1 VTGGDPSS
9 GTGRPRDGR
18 PQGGRSRAGR
28 SLRPRPTL
36 EIPADPVAR
45 LDLPVGRSGLSAATV
60 LRRAGARLGV
70 VTVRDLL
77 FHLPR
82 RYDDLRELRRLADLQ
97 GVDDGTVVSAR
108 VRVTDIRVQQTWRR
122 RVQVTTA
129 FLADDTGTAEAA
141 WFGRR
146 FIERRVHAGDELI
159 VSGRLKHRGF
169 GIVFDDPEFQ
179 RSDAV
184 SLLHVGRIVPV
195 YRLTRGLTAGRLRQ
209 AMREALDRAGH
220 AYPEYLPA
228 SIASA
233 EQVPTI
239 AQALEAVHYP
249 GTFEAR
255 DAALRRL
262 ALDELLALQLG
273 MVARRRARGRAMT
286 APIPTDD
293 RLDRRTRGALEA
305 SLSRKLGEPVRL
317 TADQDIAI
325 DEIRS
330 DLQRPVPMLR
340 LVQGDV
346 GSGKTAVA
354 AWALAAAALDGRQA
368 ALLAP
373 TDLLARQHVA
383 TVGALLEDLG
393 LPVTL
398 LTGSLS
404 AEGRRKAVEAIAT
417 GQASIVVGTHALLQ
431 DAVAFAD
438 LALAVVDEQH
448 RFGVEQRGALE
459 SKATRGAPHVL
470 LMTATPIPRTLGQV
484 LYADLD
490 VSTLRSA
497 PAGRPTV
504 RTGIRRPADLDG
516 TWARVR
522 DEAAAGHRT
531 FVVVPR
537 IGVGAPA
544 GDGSEGADGPDGTGD
559 GFEGDDELPDE
570 DVETA
575 WAAAAEAEFERLTG
589 LLAPLRVGLVHGR
602 LRPADRDAEMARFRD
617 GELDVLVGT
626 TVVEVGVDVPEA
638 TLMVIEGAE
647 RFGLAQLHQLR
658 GRVGRGT
665 AASFCVLVSGAAEG
679 TTEHER
685 LRAVAAT
692 TDGFALAERD
702 FELRREGN
710 VLGLAQ
716 SGLPRLRV
724 ATLADPAHR
733 ELAARTR
740 SYAETLAGDDGE
752 LPTEPVALAREL
764 EHGWLARV
772 FAGDPASAA

>member
-1 VTGGDPSS
+1 MNGGA
-9 GTGRPRDGR
+9 RPRSAPARGR
-18 PQGGRSRAGR
+18 R
-28 SLRPRPTL
+28 SLRPRAVAPVPT
-36 EIPADPVAR
+36 DPVAL
-45 LDLPVGRSGLSAATV
+45 LDSPLGLSGLSAAAT
-60 LRRAGARLGV
+60 LRRTGRRLGLES
-70 VTVRDLL
+70 VRDLL

-82 RYDDLRELRRLADLQ
+82 RYDDLRELRRLGDLHA
-97 GVDDGTVVSAR
+97 VPDGTVVSAR

-129 FLADDTGTAEAA
+129 FLADDTGTAEAT

-146 FIERRVHAGDELI
+146 FIERRVRAGDELL
-159 VSGRLKHRGF
+159 VSGRLKRRGF

-179 RSDAV
+179 RSDAA

-195 YRLTRGLTAGRLRQ
+195 YRLTSGLTAARLRQ

-220 AYPEYLPA
+220 GYPEYLPPA
-228 SIASA
+228 LIADVA
-233 EQVPTI
+233 VPPI
-239 AQALEAVHYP
+239 GDALEAAHYP
-249 GTFEAR
+249 TTFDAR

-262 ALDELLALQLG
+262 AFDELLALQLG
-273 MVARRRARGRAMT
+273 MVARRRARGRSRT
-286 APIPTDD
+286 EPIPVTAAADARIRD
-293 RLDRRTRGALEA
+293 ALRA
-305 SLSRKLGEPVRL
+305 SLSRKLAGVIEL
-317 TADQDIAI
+317 TPDQATAL
-325 DEIRS
+325 DEIRA
-330 DLQRPVPMLR
+330 DVARPVPMLR

-373 TDLLARQHVA
+373 TDLLARQHHA
-383 TVGALLEDLG
+383 TLSDLLDDLG
-393 LPVTL
+393 LPITL

-404 AEGRRKAVEAIAT
+404 GEGRRNAIEAIGS
-417 GQASIVVGTHALLQ
+417 GQAGIVVGTHALLQ
-431 DAVAFAD
+431 DKLSFAD

-459 SKATRGAPHVL
+459 AKATRGAPHVL

-490 VSTLRSA
+490 VSTLHTA
-497 PAGRPTV
+497 PEGRLAV
-504 RTGIRRPADLDG
+504 RTGIRRPEDLDG
-516 TWARVR
+516 TWQRVR

-537 IGVGAPA
+537 IGPAATAPG
-544 GDGSEGADGPDGTGD
+544 GDEEGS
-559 GFEGDDELPDE
+559 GFGGDDELPDE

-575 WAAAAEAEFERLTG
+575 WAAAAEEEFERLSQ

-602 LRPADRDAEMARFRD
+602 LKAIDRDAEMGRFRD
-617 GELDVLVGT
+617 GALDVLVGT
-626 TVVEVGVDVPEA
+626 TVVEVGVDVAEA

-665 AASFCVLVSGAAEG
+665 APSFCVLVSNADEG

-702 FELRREGN
+702 FELRREGD

-724 ATLADPAHR
+724 ATLADPGHR
-733 ELAARTR
+733 ELATRARAA
-740 SYAETLAGDDGE
+740 AEALVSEDGRVAADPPE
-752 LPTEPVALAREL
+752 LVREL
-764 EHGWLARV
+764 DAGWLRRV